1 MNSLR
6 RMLEVLDLYTN
17 QQPVIDIDLICTR
30 LGYTQASAYRYVR
43 ELSAAGLLVRLPR
56 GYALG
61 PRIIELD
68 RLMTDFHPILVAG
81 RDLVAELA
89 VQTGLEVLISEL
101 HGSTVTAIYQ
111 QSGADSHRLNFGRGR
126 PMDLFH
132 SATARVILAWLLPRQ
147 LRRLYDE
154 RVAAVG
160 PQEVG
165 DWKAFSRAL
174 LQVRK
179 DGVCISEGE
188 LDPGVS
194 GIAAP
199 IFDEKQRILG
209 SLTLVGRSER
219 FRAFDK
225 AYLSGLVTDAARQIT
240 ERIAPSA
247 TPSDPPSTP

>member
-6 RMLEVLDLYTN
+6 RMLDVLDLFKSE
-17 QQPVIDIDLICTR
+17 QPVIDIELVCSR
-30 LGYTQASAYRYVR
+30 LGYAQASAYRYVR
-43 ELSAAGLLVRLPR
+43 ELTAAGLLVRLPR

-81 RDLVAELA
+81 RELVRDLAD
-89 VQTGLEVLISEL
+89 QTGLEVLISEL
-101 HGSTVTAIYQ
+101 YGASVIAIYQ
-111 QSGADSHRLNFGRGR
+111 HSASNDSGLHFGRGR
-126 PMDLFH
+126 PMDLFR
-132 SATARVILAWLLPRQ
+132 SATAKVILAYLLPRQ

-154 RVAAVG
+154 RSADAG
-160 PQEVG
+160 TRLG
-165 DWKAFSRAL
+165 TWKDFSRDM

-179 DGVCISEGE
+179 DGYCVSEGE

-199 IFDEKQRILG
+199 IFDEKKRILG

-219 FRAFDK
+219 FRTFDK
-225 AYLSGLVTDAARQIT
+225 TYLSGLVMAAAQQTT
-240 ERIAPSA
+240 ERIASV
-247 TPSDPPSTP
+247 D